1 MLKSIST
8 IIQGDYTWIKKQ
20 KAPNGN
26 EKTDSKP
33 KKKTVKKR
41 KTRGGG
47 FAVLYGPPAP
57 FDDD

>member
-1 MLKSIST
+1 M
-8 IIQGDYTWIKKQ
+8 DKKQ

-26 EKTDSKP
+26 EKTDSKL

-41 KTRGGG
+41 KTRGRGY
-47 FAVLYGPPAP
+47 AALYGPPAP

>member
-1 MLKSIST
+1 M
-8 IIQGDYTWIKKQ
+8 DKKQ

-41 KTRGGG
+41 KTRGRGY
-47 FAVLYGPPAP
+47 AALYGPPAP

>member
-1 MLKSIST
+1 MLKSIINHNS
-8 IIQGDYTWIKKQ
+8 GRLHMDKKQ

-47 FAVLYGPPAP
+47 FAALYGPPAP